1 LIRLSGCLDHP
12 ISGFLVVQWWLGFS
26 IGLHYCFDPSTV
38 SNINKLPSLPKPKPC
53 MRSSPARC
61 LSSAA
66 VGRPVQSPVA
76 APVHLR
82 RLHTHFW
89 RLQVTGVDS
98 RPAPLTTDEMTSSS
112 QGFPCSPP
120 PPFLSYYQYVCSL

>member
-1 LIRLSGCLDHP
+1 LIRLSGRLDRP

-26 IGLHYCFDPSTV
+26 
-38 SNINKLPSLPKPKPC
+38 NINKLPYAFPSLPKPKPY

-61 LSSAA
+61 LPSAA

-76 APVHLR
+76 APVHPR
-82 RLHTHFW
+82 RLHTHFR